1 METQGNTQTQ
11 SRQWLDLKAKFDALC
26 DEQEK
31 LYNTKFEAVFEAL
44 FEIDNEQREIY
55 NTKFWNMGCK
65 LPDKADEGK
74 IRQALKQ
81 AGFDGDKDFCKC
93 FLRYANGVI
102 EGKKIQQLM
111 AIQNYE
117 ELPKPKADKQPI
129 NVKGWKFKPITIIA
143 PVMLQDIIIQAVF
156 DSANKTDIQAES
168 IDEMLDELANR
179 EDFHVRGCMTR
190 YIEELR
196 NYKVISDKGS
206 FLDMEKTRYLFC
218 ALKIATDSMKANTNK
233 PETVKAEIADIIRG
247 FDAEPVWGLFFQILT
262 LQGLCGLFERL
273 DINETDT
280 GYYEAQSVYDWLCN
294 LLIKKETFFCCLPY
308 GDNDMKL
315 LEPFCAY
322 LMSTEIGRFV
332 QAGLFG
338 SDEQPADEQSQ
349 QETQHTYNAQQI
361 PEQLNTDKA
370 KQYFEKAIEL
380 ELMDNCF
387 RWKKGLQMLSCFAR
401 EMSLKLDLN
410 KASNSDGT
418 KRISW
423 KPFEELFGIEHGKL
437 RLNYNDIQ
445 KTGQNPSES
454 NLIDKVFE

>member
-11 SRQWLDLKAKFDALC
+11 SRQWLDLKAKFEALC

-44 FEIDNEQREIY
+44 FEIDNDQREIY
-55 NTKFWNMGCK
+55 NTKFWNMGGK

-129 NVKGWKFKPITIIA
+129 NVKGWKFKPMTIIA
-143 PVMLQDIIIQAVF
+143 PVELQDTIIKAVF
-156 DSANKTDIQAES
+156 DSASKTDIQAES

-179 EDFHVRGCMTR
+179 EDFHVRGCLTR

-206 FLDMEKTRYLFC
+206 FLDTEKTRHLFC

-294 LLIKKETFFCCLPY
+294 LLINKETSFCCLPY

-338 SDEQPADEQSQ
+338 SDEQPADEQPTEATHPTAQ
-349 QETQHTYNAQQI
+349 HETRGKRGRPIKQFKDI
-361 PEQLNTDKA
+361 MLNDEDGNNLSKMHNV
-370 KQYFEKAIEL
+370 L
-380 ELMDNCF
+380 NG
-387 RWKKGLQMLSCFAR
+387 KKGKDFVLIIVACMKKGWITKPTYTQAKNEFGDIGSKQIFSKYLSNQYAFTQTEIEGATN
-401 EMSLKLDLN
+401 SLN
-410 KASNSDGT
+410 
-418 KRISW
+418 
-423 KPFEELFGIEHGKL
+423 
-437 RLNYNDIQ
+437 
-445 KTGQNPSES
+445 
-454 NLIDKVFE
+454 